1 MDKIIKFLKSFGLSD
16 QEIKKVLKEVP
27 VDQSGLAGTNVAK
40 GIFEK
45 GGKEA
50 SADYPLI
57 TETMVS
63 PFKIDKYKGL
73 SRKETLEKA
82 DEALNFLDK
91 ELTRTSN
98 LILNQNL
105 QLSPEQKINFANNLR
120 MKKQFEKDLEIFKTV
135 PEAEVIKF
143 ETKKPVSKEGIE
155 QLTKESGQINP
166 PGTLAGDIETRVNRL
181 KAIGEKKG
189 MNLGEILKE
198 TGEAQLK
205 YAAGDDVG
213 LVRSVARQI
222 MFNDIKSGKLKAP
235 KEIQDIVSGASN
247 IDVIEPFRTI
257 YGENALEQ
265 LDSLI
270 PDIKNF
276 ANEVDAEKFVR
287 SKYEFT
293 PKLDRPKESYTKEE
307 MKKILE
313 KEPVKKPTKEDY
325 EDYAEILN
333 DSENFVV
340 QGNETFEELDAL
352 VKKQKDYED
361 FMYMQYKRGKLDPV
375 AGEKTQDRMKFLQKK
390 LEEAEMLKDR
400 RLISPNEL
408 KELEDLEKTFSPI
421 GTSNK
426 INISDPKV
434 AKDLTDFAKQNDPEG
449 FKKIQKIVDDINNK
463 NTLEDFDIKDR
474 EPNARGGRIGYAE
487 GTSSRGLDYLTGQE
501 PSEGYAE
508 NAPSITLDTHEKASG
523 NMDKYPI
530 KAGNLELGIS
540 GLMTGGKS
548 YQANPYNKIT
558 GSERNVSV
566 RGKYNIPDTGVSIA
580 GDIGDVRMRT
590 NQNINVPQYNIKET
604 IKDVIRDRPYSVG
617 VEYAPNENRNINL
630 RYDNQGNVTLRGE
643 ARFAKGGLSYLMGF

>member
-307 MKKILE
+307 MEKILKE
-313 KEPVKKPTKEDY
+313 KPVATDKKRQLTRDEIEDY
-325 EDYAEILN
+325 EAELG
-333 DSENFVV
+333 DSETWLSEGTV
-340 QGNETFEELDAL
+340 EEAEKAL
-352 VKKQKDYED
+352 KRRKDEYA
-361 FMYMQYKRGKLDPV
+361 YYYQQYKMGKLDP
-375 AGEKTQDRMKFLQKK
+375 APGEQSENRMKFLQKK
-390 LEEAEMLKDR
+390 LDEASMTKDR
-400 RLISPNEL
+400 RLISQNEIEEL
-408 KELEDLEKTFSPI
+408 QELEDRFLANPDKRTTPKEPTKNEEQT
-421 GTSNK
+421 K
-426 INISDPKV
+426 I
-434 AKDLTDFAKQNDPEG
+434 LT
-449 FKKIQKIVDDINNK
+449 
-463 NTLEDFDIKDR
+463 DFDIKDR
-474 EPNARGGRIGYAE
+474 EPNALGGRTGRIQ
-487 GTSSRGLDYLTGQE
+487 SRGLDYL
-501 PSEGYAE
+501 
-508 NAPSITLDTHEKASG
+508 
-523 NMDKYPI
+523 M
-530 KAGNLELGIS
+530 
-540 GLMTGGKS
+540 GL
-548 YQANPYNKIT
+548 
-558 GSERNVSV
+558 
-566 RGKYNIPDTGVSIA
+566 
-580 GDIGDVRMRT
+580 
-590 NQNINVPQYNIKET
+590 
-604 IKDVIRDRPYSVG
+604 
-617 VEYAPNENRNINL
+617 
-630 RYDNQGNVTLRGE
+630 
-643 ARFAKGGLSYLMGF
+643 

>member
-82 DEALNFLDK
+82 EEALNFLDK

-98 LILNQNL
+98 LILNQNIK
-105 QLSPEQKINFANNLR
+105 LSPEQKINFANNLR
-120 MKKQFEKDLEIFKTV
+120 MKKQFEKEVEGFKTQ

-213 LVRSVARQI
+213 LVRSVVRQI

-307 MKKILE
+307 MEKI
-313 KEPVKKPTKEDY
+313 
-325 EDYAEILN
+325 ISLN
-333 DSENFVV
+333 DPSKPYKPFGSDFTKQEKVDWLIKNVDQEAEVTIPSPEFL
-340 QGNETFEELDAL
+340 QNMLDSGREDLIDHFWEIHTKNIGSKPVIDIDTSNLKNPAL
-352 VKKQKDYED
+352 VKAMMEERAKKPKLVSSKEKVVEDSVDDASKVNKD
-361 FMYMQYKRGKLDPV
+361 DP
-375 AGEKTQDRMKFLQKK
+375 EK
-390 LEEAEMLKDR
+390 
-400 RLISPNEL
+400 
-408 KELEDLEKTFSPI
+408 
-421 GTSNK
+421 
-426 INISDPKV
+426 
-434 AKDLTDFAKQNDPEG
+434 FAK
-449 FKKIQKIVDDINNK
+449 
-463 NTLEDFDIKDR
+463 
-474 EPNARGGRIGYAE
+474 GGRIGYAE

-548 YQANPYNKIT
+548 YQTNPYNKIT
-558 GSERNVSV
+558 GSERNISV
-566 RGKYNIPDTGVSIA
+566 RGKYNIPNTGVSIA

-604 IKDVIRDRPYSVG
+604 IKDVMRDRPYSVG

-643 ARFAKGGLSYLMGF
+643 AKFAKGGLSYLMGF

>member
-45 GGKEA
+45 GGKEV

-63 PFKIDKYKGL
+63 PFKLDKYKGL
-73 SRKETLEKA
+73 NRKETLEKA

-143 ETKKPVSKEGIE
+143 ETKQPVSKEGIE

-270 PDIKNF
+270 PNIKNF

-313 KEPVKKPTKEDY
+313 KKPVKKPTKEEYDEY
-325 EDYAEILN
+325 RQILD

-361 FMYMQYKRGKLDPV
+361 YMFMQYKRGKLDPV

-408 KELEDLEKTFSPI
+408 KELEDLEKTFSPM

-463 NTLEDFDIKDR
+463 NALEEFDPTGRK
-474 EPNARGGRIGYAE
+474 PNAKGGPAG
-487 GTSSRGLDYLTGQE
+487 GLDYL
-501 PSEGYAE
+501 
-508 NAPSITLDTHEKASG
+508 
-523 NMDKYPI
+523 
-530 KAGNLELGIS
+530 
-540 GLMTGGKS
+540 
-548 YQANPYNKIT
+548 
-558 GSERNVSV
+558 
-566 RGKYNIPDTGVSIA
+566 
-580 GDIGDVRMRT
+580 
-590 NQNINVPQYNIKET
+590 
-604 IKDVIRDRPYSVG
+604 
-617 VEYAPNENRNINL
+617 
-630 RYDNQGNVTLRGE
+630 
-643 ARFAKGGLSYLMGF
+643 MGF

>member
-16 QEIKKVLKEVP
+16 QEVKKVLKEIP

-45 GGKEA
+45 GGKEV

-63 PFKIDKYKGL
+63 PFKLDKYKGL
-73 SRKETLEKA
+73 NRKETLEKA

-143 ETKKPVSKEGIE
+143 ETKQPVSKEGIQ

-270 PDIKNF
+270 PDFKKTATEI
-276 ANEVDAEKFVR
+276 DAEKLAR

-293 PKLDRPKESYTKEE
+293 PKLDRPKESYTADE
-307 MKKILE
+307 MNKILKGEESPE
-313 KEPVKKPTKEDY
+313 KK
-325 EDYAEILN
+325 AN
-333 DSENFVV
+333 
-340 QGNETFEELDAL
+340 
-352 VKKQKDYED
+352 
-361 FMYMQYKRGKLDPV
+361 
-375 AGEKTQDRMKFLQKK
+375 
-390 LEEAEMLKDR
+390 
-400 RLISPNEL
+400 
-408 KELEDLEKTFSPI
+408 
-421 GTSNK
+421 
-426 INISDPKV
+426 
-434 AKDLTDFAKQNDPEG
+434 
-449 FKKIQKIVDDINNK
+449 
-463 NTLEDFDIKDR
+463 
-474 EPNARGGRIGYAE
+474 GGRIGYGE
-487 GTSSRGLDYLTGQE
+487 GTPSKGLDYLTGQE
-501 PSEGYAE
+501 PSGGYAKE
-508 NAPSITLDTHEKASG
+508 NENTPSITLDTYDKAPA

-530 KAGNLELGIS
+530 KVGNLELGIIGNMRS
-540 GLMTGGKS
+540 GQSTPD
-548 YQANPYNKIT
+548 PYVKINT
-558 GSERNVSV
+558 ADRDFTV
-566 RGKYNIPDTGVSIA
+566 RGKYNVPNTGISLL
-580 GDIGDVRMRT
+580 GDIGDVRSRSRV
-590 NQNINVPQYNIKET
+590 NIDVPQYDYKET
-604 IKDVIRDRPYSVG
+604 IKDIMRAKPYSVG
-617 VEYAPNENRNINL
+617 IEYAPNENKNINL
-630 RYDNQGNVTLRGE
+630 KYDDQGNVTLRGE

>member
-143 ETKKPVSKEGIE
+143 ETKKPVSKEGIK

-247 IDVIEPFRTI
+247 IDVIEPFRNI

-270 PDIKNF
+270 PDFKNV
-276 ANEVDAEKFVR
+276 ATEIDAEKLAR

-293 PKLDRPKESYTKEE
+293 PKLDRPKESYTADE
-307 MKKILE
+307 MEKILNE
-313 KEPVKKPTKEDY
+313 KPPEKK
-325 EDYAEILN
+325 AN
-333 DSENFVV
+333 
-340 QGNETFEELDAL
+340 
-352 VKKQKDYED
+352 
-361 FMYMQYKRGKLDPV
+361 
-375 AGEKTQDRMKFLQKK
+375 
-390 LEEAEMLKDR
+390 
-400 RLISPNEL
+400 
-408 KELEDLEKTFSPI
+408 
-421 GTSNK
+421 
-426 INISDPKV
+426 
-434 AKDLTDFAKQNDPEG
+434 
-449 FKKIQKIVDDINNK
+449 
-463 NTLEDFDIKDR
+463 
-474 EPNARGGRIGYAE
+474 GGAI
-487 GTSSRGLDYLTGQE
+487 GLDYLTGQE
-501 PSEGYAE
+501 PPKNGYAGGGRIGFE
-508 NAPSITLDTHEKASG
+508 KGSIPEEEDEEPSEEYIKSREAGRSKYSFDVQGPDSRTRKSG
-523 NMDKYPI
+523 LPGRTNPKDY
-530 KAGNLELGIS
+530 GLGITYLS
-540 GLMTGGKS
+540 NPSNETAPEIRIGGS
-548 YQANPYNKIT
+548 
-558 GSERNVSV
+558 R
-566 RGKYNIPDTGVSIA
+566 RGA
-580 GDIGDVRMRT
+580 GIEIRKRF
-590 NQNINVPQYNIKET
+590 KE
-604 IKDVIRDRPYSVG
+604 
-617 VEYAPNENRNINL
+617 
-630 RYDNQGNVTLRGE
+630 
-643 ARFAKGGLSYLMGF
+643 GGLGYLVGE

>member
-45 GGKEA
+45 GGKEV

-63 PFKIDKYKGL
+63 PFKLDKYKGL
-73 SRKETLEKA
+73 NRKETLEKA

-143 ETKKPVSKEGIE
+143 ETKQPVSKEGIQ

-270 PDIKNF
+270 PDFKKTATEI
-276 ANEVDAEKFVR
+276 DAEKLAR

-293 PKLDRPKESYTKEE
+293 PKLDRPKESYTADE
-307 MKKILE
+307 MDKILKGEEPPE
-313 KEPVKKPTKEDY
+313 KK
-325 EDYAEILN
+325 AN
-333 DSENFVV
+333 
-340 QGNETFEELDAL
+340 
-352 VKKQKDYED
+352 
-361 FMYMQYKRGKLDPV
+361 
-375 AGEKTQDRMKFLQKK
+375 
-390 LEEAEMLKDR
+390 
-400 RLISPNEL
+400 
-408 KELEDLEKTFSPI
+408 
-421 GTSNK
+421 
-426 INISDPKV
+426 
-434 AKDLTDFAKQNDPEG
+434 
-449 FKKIQKIVDDINNK
+449 
-463 NTLEDFDIKDR
+463 
-474 EPNARGGRIGYAE
+474 GGRIGFE
-487 GTSSRGLDYLTGQE
+487 KGSIPEEEDEE
-501 PSEGYAE
+501 PSEEYIKSREAGRFKYSFDVQG
-508 NAPSITLDTHEKASG
+508 PDSRTRKSG
-523 NMDKYPI
+523 LPGRTNPKDY
-530 KAGNLELGIS
+530 GLGITYLS
-540 GLMTGGKS
+540 
-548 YQANPYNKIT
+548 NPSNETAPEIRV
-558 GSERNVSV
+558 GASR
-566 RGKYNIPDTGVSIA
+566 RGA
-580 GDIGDVRMRT
+580 GIEIRKRF
-590 NQNINVPQYNIKET
+590 
-604 IKDVIRDRPYSVG
+604 KD
-617 VEYAPNENRNINL
+617 
-630 RYDNQGNVTLRGE
+630 
-643 ARFAKGGLSYLMGF
+643 GGLGYLVGE

>member
-120 MKKQFEKDLEIFKTV
+120 MKKQFEKEVEGFKTQ

-307 MKKILE
+307 MEKILE
-313 KEPVKKPTKEDY
+313 RRTK
-325 EDYAEILN
+325 IL
-333 DSENFVV
+333 
-340 QGNETFEELDAL
+340 
-352 VKKQKDYED
+352 
-361 FMYMQYKRGKLDPV
+361 
-375 AGEKTQDRMKFLQKK
+375 
-390 LEEAEMLKDR
+390 
-400 RLISPNEL
+400 
-408 KELEDLEKTFSPI
+408 
-421 GTSNK
+421 
-426 INISDPKV
+426 
-434 AKDLTDFAKQNDPEG
+434 
-449 FKKIQKIVDDINNK
+449 
-463 NTLEDFDIKDR
+463 
-474 EPNARGGRIGYAE
+474 
-487 GTSSRGLDYLTGQE
+487 
-501 PSEGYAE
+501 
-508 NAPSITLDTHEKASG
+508 
-523 NMDKYPI
+523 
-530 KAGNLELGIS
+530 
-540 GLMTGGKS
+540 
-548 YQANPYNKIT
+548 
-558 GSERNVSV
+558 
-566 RGKYNIPDTGVSIA
+566 
-580 GDIGDVRMRT
+580 
-590 NQNINVPQYNIKET
+590 
-604 IKDVIRDRPYSVG
+604 
-617 VEYAPNENRNINL
+617 
-630 RYDNQGNVTLRGE
+630 
-643 ARFAKGGLSYLMGF
+643 